1 MDAAIDV
8 LTNAIKPAD
17 QVQAAY
23 KIQDV
28 YIAQT
33 PEVVIYY
40 RNEVRGVSTPLQ
52 NFLQNPSTAS
62 DMWNIAGLVDEAVAS
77 G

>member
-1 MDAAIDV
+1 MDAAINV

-23 KIQDV
+23 KIQQV
-28 YIAQT
+28 YLDQI

-40 RNEVRGVSTPLQ
+40 RNGVRGVSTPLQ
-52 NFLQNPSTAS
+52 NFFQNPSTAS
-62 DMWNIAGLVDEAVAS
+62 DMWNIQDWWMQK
-77 G
+77 